1 MPQYGSGSYWDE
13 RYSADEHATF
23 EWYQGFPDL
32 QPYLMPYLSDH
43 PDFEVLIPGCGNSG
57 TSSSR
62 GVCRVAVR
70 VSMEHGVM
78 VMSGRGVVPAVKAT
92 HPSTRSKRTPFTI
105 GCVARAVL
113 TIVTYL
119 CAHAV
124 VESDPATASTI
135 AYGALPCTSLT
146 WSDYTQMR
154 SG

>member
-78 VMSGRGVVPAVKAT
+78 VMSGRG
-92 HPSTRSKRTPFTI
+92 
-105 GCVARAVL
+105 RAS
-113 TIVTYL
+113 
-119 CAHAV
+119 CK
-124 VESDPATASTI
+124 SDASQHTF
-135 AYGALPCTSLT
+135 
-146 WSDYTQMR
+146 
-154 SG
+154 